1 LVQVK
6 SRYNEFCRT
15 SDFISLLR
23 KFVVMN
29 IVLENKNSTGITKN
43 FCSNENF
50 VLMAFVVKEF
60 YLYVDEMYI
69 ITPKIYTNFT

>member
-1 LVQVK
+1 
-6 SRYNEFCRT
+6 
-15 SDFISLLR
+15 
-23 KFVVMN
+23 MN